1 MLSRN
6 IPYSADSII
15 NKPNY
20 CFLIEGCSK
29 NVNFKKTN
37 KFIKKYDL
45 MLYFCV
51 SNLKVSHVG
60 KIIIVA
66 LVLGL
71 KLFNLPNVSWGV
83 LVVV

>member
-1 MLSRN
+1 ML
-6 IPYSADSII
+6 
-15 NKPNY
+15 KK
-20 CFLIEGCSK
+20 CKFQ
-29 NVNFKKTN
+29 KTN
-37 KFIKKYDL
+37 KFKIKYDI

-71 KLFNLPNVSWGV
+71 KLFNLPKVSWGV
-83 LVVV
+83 IVVV